1 MKSCP
6 RHVIDAI
13 PPLQVIKGRPS
24 CRTVFLCYCGN
35 ELIFSLIYRTEK
47 GILDNEVPEKL
58 RDELLEKLVGQLRTF
73 AGKLTWAAGICKPA
87 RWGVITAHEAEV
99 RDGTMEGPPQIMEE
113 LVLRTE
119 GVGPL
124 LLACLAWTACTFPPA
139 ARAATGHVGAS
150 LCSADCK
157 HVVDPPKSP
166 SQQTEGEA
174 KARGQA
180 EAIEIQNAGDIQ
192 EQGKGGHQRWWCQE
206 GRP

>member
-1 MKSCP
+1 
-6 RHVIDAI
+6 
-13 PPLQVIKGRPS
+13 
-24 CRTVFLCYCGN
+24 
-35 ELIFSLIYRTEK
+35 
-47 GILDNEVPEKL
+47 
-58 RDELLEKLVGQLRTF
+58 
-73 AGKLTWAAGICKPA
+73 
-87 RWGVITAHEAEV
+87 
-99 RDGTMEGPPQIMEE
+99 MEE

-192 EQGKGGHQRWWCQE
+192 EQGKGDISAGGAKKVALRSSTTELSTSFSSGAAHQCSVGKGRDSINPKTVFSE
-206 GRP
+206 GDSRPRGGPHMGRRANPRRG